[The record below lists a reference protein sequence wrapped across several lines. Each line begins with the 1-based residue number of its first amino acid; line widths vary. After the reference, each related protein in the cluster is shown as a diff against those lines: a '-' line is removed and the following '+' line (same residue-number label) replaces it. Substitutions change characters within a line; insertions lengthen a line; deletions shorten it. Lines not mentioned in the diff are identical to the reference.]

1 MNCPFRIEVCRHT
14 RSNKGVLRKPNFPAK
29 DRNSGY
35 PRRVGRRLLGFL
47 VVASFLLAADPA
59 LAQASP
65 ATPELIQRAEK
76 AGQLDRSRADLFRTY
91 AIAAPQ
97 RLPAAYRSDAPWDGT
112 LMLLQV
118 RRDLPRLREAERTQI
133 QALLAAEASTASCS
147 TDSSTQA
154 NILSTSHFHV
164 TYNTVGGGLSAAEY
178 GASLEE
184 AWQTEVDSFGWA
196 PPPVYTPNP
205 APGNRYHVRIDA
217 LGPGLYGYVD
227 GIGTHAGFVGNNPA
241 TAWNDLDAYASC
253 MVLNSDYSDFL
264 SAPQAALDS
273 TTAHEFNHSIQ
284 FGIGALTGTTS
295 SSLPDDVFVEGGA
308 TWMEDEVQDAADD
321 NYHYLWPD
329 FGESMGDYDDPFPYP
344 YWITFRGLTERYG
357 TGSAGGSEQVMQQ
370 FWELSSQ
377 NATNNQAAMAAALGS
392 RGTTLGDAFHAYAVA
407 VKFNRACGGGY
418 VHPYCFEEGPGYV
431 TAAGSPPVNRSIAS
445 VGGST
450 TFSVEDN
457 YALAWVALPPSSS
470 EYDVTLTNTSGGGQ
484 LRGTAACDTGSG
496 LVLSPFPALAAS
508 GQSRTLV
515 AFDPIGCTSR
525 VLVVTNQSQ
534 TAANPNNSN
543 SRSFSVSTAA
553 ASAGMQTLS
562 VTPTGSGGTGTVTSS
577 PAGINC
583 GDDCSESYALGT
595 PVTLTAT
602 PDAESTFAG
611 WGDDCSGTGTCTVT
625 MSASHHV
632 TAAFNPLVDDIA
644 PQTTII
650 GGPSGQ
656 TSDSTPTF
664 SFTSTEGGAT
674 FICQLDT
681 GASFGCASPYT
692 TTPALADGPHT
703 FSVYAR
709 DTAGNADPTP
719 ATRSFTVAGGSP
731 DTDPPETTIT
741 GGPSGTTSDNT
752 PTFSFSSDEAD
763 SSFVCEL
770 DQGLALP
777 CTSPHTTEALASGSH
792 VFAVY
797 ARDSAGNVDPTA
809 ATRTFTVGQGGDVT
823 APAISRL
830 RLSPT
835 RFRAARSGAALV
847 AAVGTRLS
855 LTLSEAATVTF
866 RVNRL
871 APGRRVGGR
880 CVRPT
885 ALNRGAARCTRT
897 VPLRGRIVRQLA
909 AGSTQLRYRGRLAGR
924 RLRPGRYVI
933 SARARDAAGNSS
945 AVRRVSFTIVR

>member
-1 MNCPFRIEVCRHT
+1 
-14 RSNKGVLRKPNFPAK
+14 VLRKPNFPAK
-29 DRNSGY
+29 AQNSGY

-47 VVASFLLAADPA
+47 IVASFLLAADPA
-59 LAQASP
+59 LAQARP

-133 QALLAAEASTASCS
+133 QALLAAEASTASCDTES
-147 TDSSTQA
+147 IPQA
-154 NILSTSHFHV
+154 NVQDTAHFHI
-164 TYNTVGGGLSAAEY
+164 TYDGVDAGLTVGQYAT
-178 GASLEE
+178 SLEQ
-184 AWQTEVDSFGWA
+184 AWQTEVGSFLWA
-196 PPPVYTPNP
+196 PPPVAPTP
-205 APGNRYHVRIDA
+205 APGNRYHVRIDD
-217 LGPGLYGYVD
+217 LGPGLYGFVSPF
-227 GIGTHAGFVGNNPA
+227 GTHAGLVGNNPA
-241 TAWNDLDAYASC
+241 TSWNDIDAYASC
-253 MVLNSDYSDFL
+253 MVLNRDYSGFP
-264 SAPQAALDS
+264 STPQASLDS

-284 FGIGALTGTTS
+284 FGIGGLVGS
-295 SSLPDDVFVEGGA
+295 NLPDDVFVEGGA

-321 NYHYLWPD
+321 NYHYLWPL
-329 FGESMGDYDDPFPYP
+329 FRQSMGDYDGSPYP

-357 TGSAGGSEQVMQQ
+357 TGSPDGSEQVMQD
-370 FWELSSQ
+370 FWELTSK
-377 NATNNQAAMAAALGS
+377 NAESNQDAIDAALATQ
-392 RGTTLGDAFHAYAVA
+392 GTTLADAFHAYAIA
-407 VKFNRACGGGY
+407 VKFNHACEGSY
-418 VHPYCFEEGPGYV
+418 VYPYCFEEGPGYV
-431 TAAGSPPVNRSIAS
+431 MTPPRGPTIVHDTIAS
-445 VGGST
+445 VGGSGT
-450 TFSVEDN
+450 SSVEDN
-457 YALAWVALPPSSS
+457 YSLAWIALPSSSS
-470 EYDVTLTNTSGGGQ
+470 EYEVTLTNNSNQGGL
-484 LRGTAACDTGSG
+484 LRGTVACDTGTG
-496 LVLSPFPALAAS
+496 LRLSPLPAVAAKS
-508 GQSRTLV
+508 QSSTLV
-515 AFDPIGCTSR
+515 GFDPVGCASR

-534 TAANPNNSN
+534 TGANPSSSA
-543 SRSFSVSTAA
+543 SRSFSVTTAIG
-553 ASAGMQTLS
+553 SPGTHTLS
-562 VTPTGSGGTGTVTSS
+562 VTKTSDGSGTVTSN
-577 PAGINC
+577 PAGIGC
-583 GDDCSESYALGT
+583 GGDCQESYASGT
-595 PVTLTAT
+595 EVTLTAAAAA
-602 PDAESTFAG
+602 DSSFAG
-611 WGDDCSGTGTCTVT
+611 WGGACSGTGATCTVT
-625 MSASHHV
+625 MDASRSV
-632 TAAFNPLVDDIA
+632 TAAFDLLVDDVA
-644 PQTTII
+644 PQTTITA
-650 GGPSGQ
+650 GPNGQ

-664 SFTSTEGGAT
+664 SFTSTEAGST
-674 FICQLDT
+674 FTCQVDSGPLS
-681 GASFGCASPYT
+681 ACVSPYQT
-692 TTPALADGPHT
+692 DVLADGAHT
-703 FSVYAR
+703 FSVYAT
-709 DTAGNADPTP
+709 DSHGNEDMTP
-719 ATRSFTVAGGSP
+719 ATRSFVVAGGAPP

-741 GGPSGTTSDNT
+741 AGPSGTTSDNT

-777 CTSPHTTEALASGSH
+777 CTSPHTTEAMASGSH

-797 ARDSAGNVDPTA
+797 ARDSAGNVDATP
-809 ATRTFTVGQGGDVT
+809 ATRTFTVGQDGDVT
-823 APAISRL
+823 APTISRL

-933 SARARDAAGNSS
+933 SARARDTAGNSS